1 MTIQTDTFDPDTC
14 PCSVVFSWDDTID
27 PPVYSVVN
35 FLNKCVFHSILSD
48 SNALAI
54 LMDEDVRKNTVLQ
67 ACIDNLAADLS
78 STGVAGGTLKSG
90 ITYQFTLTG
99 TAPNRVLNISF
110 TGITLTANQKL
121 TAQNWCDTH
130 IGVGKVLIL

>member
-1 MTIQTDTFDPDTC
+1 
-14 PCSVVFSWDDTID
+14 
-27 PPVYSVVN
+27 
-35 FLNKCVFHSILSD
+35 
-48 SNALAI
+48 
-54 LMDEDVRKNTVLQ
+54 MDEDVRKNTVLQ